1 VITTLADQVTIRFA
15 VQVVGMLVSAV
26 NLIILYRVVRIA
38 RSLAAEQKYLL
49 DYRKELAAIRDHISR
64 LHSDE

>member
-49 DYRKELAAIRDHISR
+49 DYRKELATIRDHISR